1 MEIFEDFRKT
11 QLKIF
16 EKFLFK
22 KSMKLVSI
30 KYQKSLKFI
39 VKIIQQS
46 KKWYFQIVRFLMN
59 ISKFGENLQK
69 NEIFTKFGN
78 SQNNSL

>member
-46 KKWYFQIVRFLMN
+46 KK
-59 ISKFGENLQK
+59 
-69 NEIFTKFGN
+69 
-78 SQNNSL
+78 